1 MKKYILL
8 VILILISF
16 FFYFNQKEDK
26 EIIDL
31 EFSGVGLANPAFVY
45 CIEQGGTSEKI
56 VTDKGENSYC
66 VFSDNSKCWEWD
78 FFRGDCDKGQMFI
91 EILKESEIN
100 QFADSDDLVS
110 VHYVGTLLD
119 GTEFDSSVK
128 RGVPFEFKLGAGQVI
143 PGWDQ
148 GVLGMRVGEIRK
160 LTLAPELAYGNYE
173 VSPLIPTNSTLIFE
187 IELLD
192 L

>member
-1 MKKYILL
+1 
-8 VILILISF
+8 
-16 FFYFNQKEDK
+16 
-26 EIIDL
+26 
-31 EFSGVGLANPAFVY
+31 
-45 CIEQGGTSEKI
+45 
-56 VTDKGENSYC
+56 
-66 VFSDNSKCWEWD
+66 
-78 FFRGDCDKGQMFI
+78 MFI